1 MENEHQPSYVAYEYK
16 EIEAKGERA
25 ALLMDCYQS
34 LGWEAE
40 QGNAPGKI
48 MLRRSRKI
56 MNKAE
61 LTRLQRNMEACV
73 AEIDAMQ
80 KGKTTKASIVSLVLG
95 LIGTAFMAGSV
106 FAVTATPPIIWL
118 CILLAVPA
126 FTLWAL
132 APILYPRMVAKRT
145 KTVNKLI
152 EQKYDE
158 IYAICEK
165 GSKLL

>member
-16 EIEAKGERA
+16 EVEASGERA
-25 ALLMDCYQS
+25 ALLIDCYQS

-40 QGNAPGKI
+40 KEPPPGRI

-61 LTRLQRNMEACV
+61 LTRLQRNFEACIE
-73 AEIDAMQ
+73 EINTLQ
-80 KGKTTKASIVSLVLG
+80 KTKKSKASAVSILTG
-95 LIGTAFMAGSV
+95 LIGTGFMAGSV
-106 FAVTATPPIIWL
+106 FAVTAEQPMIWL
-118 CILLAVPA
+118 CIILAIPA
-126 FTLWAL
+126 FGLWAL

-145 KTVNKLI
+145 TIVNELI

-158 IYAICEK
+158 IYTICEK
-165 GSKLL
+165 GSRLL